1 MKANITCVVN
11 DVAIPNSGLL
21 SEHGLSFWIEIDSV
35 VTLFDSG
42 TSANVFT
49 HNLTNLGLNPLKIEA
64 VALSHA
70 HYDHTGGLGAILDQK
85 PDIRVFAH
93 SEIFT
98 QRYSLKNGEYKNIG
112 MPEGIE
118 SKLRHT
124 DLQLSDTPVQI
135 IPELWTTGE
144 ITERS
149 EREGGSANHFIRDKN
164 TWVPDRYR
172 DDMSLVL
179 DLGERLVLICGCCH
193 AGLLNTLF
201 HIKNVF
207 SKPISIVMGGT
218 HLLAAEKAYLEYLI
232 GKLEKN
238 FPGTRYYLNHC
249 TGDSAIKFLSGVLGS
264 RVSSF
269 PAGSK
274 ITFE

>member
-21 SEHGLSFWIEIDSV
+21 SEHGLSFWIETEGV

-70 HYDHTGGLGAILDQK
+70 HYDHTGGLGVILDQK
-85 PDIRVFAH
+85 PDMRVFAH

-118 SKLRHT
+118 AKLRHT
-124 DLQLSDTPVQI
+124 DLQLSDKPAQI
-135 IPELWTTGE
+135 IPGLWTTGE
-144 ITERS
+144 ISERS
-149 EREGGSANHFIRDKN
+149 EREGGSANHFIRDEN
-164 TWVPDRYR
+164 AWVPDCYR

-179 DLGERLVLICGCCH
+179 DLGERLVVICGCCH

-201 HIKNVF
+201 HVKKAF

-232 GKLEKN
+232 EKLEEN
-238 FPGTRYYLNHC
+238 FPGTRYFLNHC
-249 TGDSAIKFLSGVLGS
+249 TGESAIIFLSGVLGS
-264 RVSSF
+264 RVTSF
-269 PAGSK
+269 PSGSK

>member
-1 MKANITCVVN
+1 
-11 DVAIPNSGLL
+11 
-21 SEHGLSFWIEIDSV
+21 
-35 VTLFDSG
+35 
-42 TSANVFT
+42 VFN
-49 HNLTNLGLNPLKIEA
+49 HNLANLGLNPLKIEA
-64 VALSHA
+64 IALSHA

-93 SEIFT
+93 PDIFT
-98 QRYSLKNGEYKNIG
+98 QRYSLKNGGYKNIG

-118 SKLRHT
+118 LKLRHT
-124 DLQLSDTPVQI
+124 DLQLSDTPAQI
-135 IPELWTTGE
+135 LPGLWTTGE
-144 ITERS
+144 ITDRS

-164 TWVPDRYR
+164 DWVPDRYR

-201 HIKNVF
+201 NVKRAF

-232 GKLEKN
+232 EKLEGN
-238 FPGTRYYLNHC
+238 FPGTRYFLNHC
-249 TGDSAIKFLSGVLGS
+249 TGESAIKILSGALGS
-264 RVSSF
+264 RVSGF

>member
-21 SEHGLSFWIEIDSV
+21 SEHGLSFWIEIDGV

-42 TSANVFT
+42 TSANVLT
-49 HNLTNLGLNPLKIEA
+49 HNLTNLDLDPLKIEA
-64 VALSHA
+64 IALSHA

-85 PDIRVFAH
+85 PNIRVFAH
-93 SEIFT
+93 TDIFT
-98 QRYSLKNGEYKNIG
+98 RRYSLKNGEYKNIG

-124 DLQLSDTPVQI
+124 DLQLSNTPTQI
-135 IPELWTTGE
+135 IPGLWTTGE
-144 ITERS
+144 ITDRS
-149 EREGGSANHFIRDKN
+149 EREGGSANHFFRDKN
-164 TWVPDRYR
+164 AWVPDRYR

-179 DLGERLVLICGCCH
+179 DLGERLVVICGCCH

-207 SKPISIVMGGT
+207 SKAISIVMGGT

-232 GKLEKN
+232 EKLEEN
-238 FPGTRYYLNHC
+238 FSGTRYYLNHC
-249 TGDSAIKFLSGVLGS
+249 TGESAIKFLSGVLGS

>member
-21 SEHGLSFWIEIDSV
+21 SEHGLSFWIEIDGV

-49 HNLTNLGLNPLKIEA
+49 HNLSTLGLNPLRIEA